1 MHPPRSH
8 FDVSNPNWPKICWHD
23 LWKSHRSL
31 KFVKDVIN
39 SREVSD
45 FNWPEEACAWVSSL
59 CPCAHSP
66 LEAQNFP
73 PLSQTECPNLCQ
85 CACWGW
91 DSTELHVAFRH
102 CHTCIQVKNAIWV
115 ASFLSPTV
123 RCRTLKPTSMISQP
137 SASQILCDLKEGRK
151 IVIVF
156 YTLPILLNFL
166 YPIYIPVP
174 ILPYLSTLCDS
185 KKRGILKDI
194 SSYTTRRR
202 NAQD

>member
-1 MHPPRSH
+1 MCLGVFSLPLRTFTTWSSK
-8 FDVSNPNWPKICWHD
+8 FSTTFSNRVPKSLPVCM
-23 LWKSHRSL
+23 LRMRFHRAS
-31 KFVKDVIN
+31 
-39 SREVSD
+39 
-45 FNWPEEACAWVSSL
+45 C
-59 CPCAHSP
+59 
-66 LEAQNFP
+66 
-73 PLSQTECPNLCQ
+73 
-85 CACWGW
+85 
-91 DSTELHVAFRH
+91 H

-123 RCRTLKPTSMISQP
+123 RCRTLKPTSMMSQP

-185 KKRGILKDI
+185 TKRGILKDI

-202 NAQD
+202 DAQD